1 MAIKI
6 SPKSLSTATLLYLAL
21 VISVTMTVAA
31 MLSYWRVQAIFEDLY
46 RSDLSEYVTEQGN
59 RQEKIFQVVDSNL
72 EVAAQL
78 LKNAPER
85 KPWIA

>member
-59 RQEKIFQVVDSNL
+59 RQEKFFQVVDTNL

>member
-46 RSDLSEYVTEQGN
+46 RSNLSEYVTEQGN
-59 RQEKIFQVVDSNL
+59 RQEKFFQVVDTNL

>member
-1 MAIKI
+1 M
-6 SPKSLSTATLLYLAL
+6 STATLLYLAL

-46 RSDLSEYVTEQGN
+46 RSNLSEYVTDQGN
-59 RQEKIFQVVDSNL
+59 RQEKFFQVVDTNL
-72 EVAAQL
+72 EVASEL